1 MKFPVFLQLFSKD
14 DFKYYMYSFFNW
26 FFLIF
31 EKEVSSIFILLMKQ
45 RLWFV
50 HYLLLDNFIIRPLLK
65 PLKQQLVALQLEGGE
80 SCKRVWARG
89 QRAFQYVFV
98 MYELLLGILNSCFV
112 IISISKS
119 LYFSIPPDLLSKW
132 ACS

>member
-1 MKFPVFLQLFSKD
+1 MKFPVLQLFSKD

-45 RLWFV
+45 RLWFI

-65 PLKQQLVALQLEGGE
+65 PLKKQLVALKLEGGE
-80 SCKRVWARG
+80 SCKRVSARG

-112 IISISKS
+112 IVSISKS